1 MFSHRPGARAAS
13 HVFPV
18 DKLARRLIG
27 HIDELSSVPLAVSW
41 YERITHDNMKA
52 AILIRF
58 PTCSRDAVGASGPEA
73 IKKGVRRRCL
83 KVKE

>member
-1 MFSHRPGARAAS
+1 MHRPGARATS
-13 HVFPV
+13 HVFPI
-18 DKLARRLIG
+18 DKLVRQFIG
-27 HIDELSSVPLAVSW
+27 HIYELFPVPLAVSW
-41 YERITHDNMKA
+41 YERITYDIMKA